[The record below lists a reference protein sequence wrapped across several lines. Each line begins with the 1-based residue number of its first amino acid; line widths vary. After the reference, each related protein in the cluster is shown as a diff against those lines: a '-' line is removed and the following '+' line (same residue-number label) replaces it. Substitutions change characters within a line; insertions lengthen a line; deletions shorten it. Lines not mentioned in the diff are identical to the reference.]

1 MKDNEKS
8 KEQLLEEIEVLKKK
22 LAVLAGLELGIE
34 PGKAASEGEL
44 SEEEYAKQR
53 EFIRAKAQEEGINVR
68 IVGKDFDKLSKA
80 RDISEGGILLKT
92 VHKFNPGDELILSIY
107 LPLFAR
113 PVEVAAKAVRVKEMP
128 DTDPAE
134 YEVNIQFVNVDSSL
148 KKKLKETVH
157 VLTNPKF

>member
-1 MKDNEKS
+1 MKDSEKT

-22 LAVLAGLELGIE
+22 LAVLAGLEMGIE
-34 PGKAASEGEL
+34 PSKLAPQREL
-44 SEEEYAKQR
+44 TEEEYAKQR
-53 EFIRAKAQEEGINVR
+53 AYVRAKAREEGINVR
-68 IVGKDFDKLSKA
+68 IVGKDFDRLSKA

-107 LPLFAR
+107 LPIFAR
-113 PVEVAAKAVRVKEMP
+113 PVEVAAKAVRVKELP

-134 YEVNIQFVNVDSSL
+134 HEVNIQFLHVDSSL